1 MEYFDEYINVRLK
14 PSQKEVLKQKANK
27 ENLSVSEYCRVKIA
41 NQLNNIKKYTI

>member
-27 ENLSVSEYCRVKIA
+27 ENLSVSAYSRVKLA
-41 NQLNNIKKYTI
+41 NELTN